1 MVMREADGYCTA
13 YLIVYDRADVTFD
26 HETDFESLPDPIK
39 TSMGVIISD
48 NESIKANSALTSKL
62 HIETLMKL
70 MKCAILSGTPD
81 ILEQVCV
88 ETAPRCLNAAI
99 EHQTNQCCSCKS
111 MTLQKSHTVLQS
123 SYICVPIFEEISLNN
138 FTCFVHSLVLVL
150 LSSIL
155 V

>member
-70 MKCAILSGTPD
+70 MKRAILSGTPD

-88 ETAPRCLNAAI
+88 EIAPQCLNATI
-99 EHQTNQCCSCKS
+99 EHQTNQCCS
-111 MTLQKSHTVLQS
+111 
-123 SYICVPIFEEISLNN
+123 F
-138 FTCFVHSLVLVL
+138 LVKQ
-150 LSSIL
+150 
-155 V
+155 